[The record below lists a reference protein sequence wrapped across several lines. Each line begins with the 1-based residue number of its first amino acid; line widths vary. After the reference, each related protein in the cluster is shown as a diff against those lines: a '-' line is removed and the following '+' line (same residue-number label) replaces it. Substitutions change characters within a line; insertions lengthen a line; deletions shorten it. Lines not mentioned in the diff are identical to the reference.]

1 MKSRA
6 DVSTHRQSN
15 PNVQLRVLLLQDTDD
30 LISFRKL
37 VEVELDDLEN
47 TDMYVCYYSKYL
59 SMHGVANISMQIIC
73 ALYYFIVIVV

>member
-1 MKSRA
+1 M
-6 DVSTHRQSN
+6 
-15 PNVQLRVLLLQDTDD
+15 QLRVLLLQDTDD

-47 TDMYVCYYSKYL
+47 TNMYVCYYSKYL
-59 SMHGVANISMQIIC
+59 SMHGVASGNTSMQIIC